1 MNEQEKNISIKER
14 ILEEIRSG
22 QVAMRPKI
30 YFSLK
35 IAALV
40 VIALAVLV
48 ITIFILN
55 FILFSIRLNHE
66 DELLGFGPEGIL
78 TFLRFFP
85 WLLLLADV
93 GLVFLLETLV
103 RQFRL
108 GYKIPA
114 LYLLL
119 ALLGFT
125 GVAAAVLDR
134 GTPLNDRLYEH
145 RFDARF
151 PGAEVYDFARRPP
164 PPGSGVCRC
173 TILSIDGDTIT
184 VQDTR
189 EATST
194 LVVKL
199 PLDDPRATSTF
210 LEVGDTILIAG
221 EEKDGVIQ
229 AFGVRKIP
237 DEGLQIKIRTEA
249 N

>member
-1 MNEQEKNISIKER
+1 
-14 ILEEIRSG
+14 
-22 QVAMRPKI
+22 MRPRL

-35 IAALV
+35 VAALV
-40 VIALAVLV
+40 VVALAVLV

-55 FILFSIRLNHE
+55 FILFSVRLNHE
-66 DELLGFGPEGIL
+66 DELLGFGPQGIF

-85 WLLLLADV
+85 WPLLIADI
-93 GLVFLLETLV
+93 GLVFLLEALV

-108 GYKIPA
+108 GYKMPA

-119 ALLGFT
+119 ALLGLT
-125 GVAAAVLDR
+125 GVAAAALDR

-145 RFDARF
+145 RFDARL
-151 PGAEVYDFARRPP
+151 PGAEIYDFARRPP

-173 TILSIDGDTIT
+173 TILSIEGDTMT

-189 EATST
+189 GATST
-194 LVVKL
+194 LTIKL
-199 PLDDPRATSTF
+199 PMDDPRATSTF

-221 EEKDGVIQ
+221 QEKDGVIQ

-237 DEGLQIKIRTEA
+237 DGEFRINIRA
-249 N
+249 PY